1 MPKRVLLTKEG
12 KVEVEQVKKQ
22 LSTRFPTKSLVSKAG
37 GGGGGVG
44 YFSFCPPAPIPDFFS
59 A

>member
-12 KVEVEQVKKQ
+12 RVEVEQVKKQ
-22 LSTRFPTKSLVSKAG
+22 LSTRFPTKSLVSKG
-37 GGGGGVG
+37 GGGGWI
-44 YFSFCPPAPIPDFFS
+44 FSFCPPAPIPDFFS

>member
-12 KVEVEQVKKQ
+12 RVEVEQGKKQ
-22 LSTRFPTKSLVSKAG
+22 VSTRFPTKSLVSKA

>member
-1 MPKRVLLTKEG
+1 MPKGVLLTKEG
-12 KVEVEQVKKQ
+12 RVEVEQVKKQ
-22 LSTRFPTKSLVSKAG
+22 LSTRFPTKSLVSRW
-37 GGGGGVG
+37 GGVG